1 MPVSQI
7 SVFTES
13 RPGHLLRVLNAMKD
27 AGISVRG
34 YAVSDTG
41 DYGIARFVV
50 DKPKEA
56 ADALKQSGFACNLT
70 EAVCVQ
76 LEERPGAFAE
86 VLTFVND
93 ANINISY
100 SYSLVGSKVVMGCI
114 DVNALEEAL
123 LLKNAKVVSQNELA

>member
-13 RPGHLLRVLNAMKD
+13 RPGHLLRVLDTMKD
-27 AGISVRG
+27 ADISVRG

-50 DKPKEA
+50 DKPEEA
-56 ADALKQSGFACNLT
+56 ANALKNAGFAFNLT

-86 VLTFVND
+86 VLSIVND

-100 SYSLVGSKVVMGCI
+100 SYSLVGSKVVLGCI
-114 DVNALEEAL
+114 DVASLENALMS
-123 LLKNAKVVSQNELA
+123 KNAKVVSQNELC